1 MSVAVSA
8 VCWRVQL
15 PAGEKL
21 VLLCLADFAD
31 DDGTCWPGIEVL
43 AERTGLTERSVRSHL
58 KRLEDCALL
67 ERQRRVGQSAVYRI
81 SVAPE
86 ASGLPDEPAQTPE
99 PEQEIIPSDRKNLP
113 VEVEKISGSS
123 GKNFRFN
130 RKNLPVQPEKIS
142 GSYRSITDPSLI
154 HQGTTK
160 RAGARDPVPVW
171 VDPDAWSAFVE
182 SRRAQRAPFTARA
195 AELILAKLAALRDS
209 GHDPNAC
216 LLQSVERGWRGVF
229 PVKPGGLHETNFRSG
244 RRLSAVERVA
254 AACAEWEAGLGILE
268 ADGGDVRPPLDERP
282 GRNAECNVVEGHF
295 RLTAR

>member
-1 MSVAVSA
+1 MSVTVSS

-15 PAGEKL
+15 PATEKL
-21 VLLCLADFAD
+21 VLMCLADFAD
-31 DDGTCWPGIEVL
+31 DDGACWPGIEL
-43 AERTGLTERSVRSHL
+43 LMERTGLGERCVREQL
-58 KRLEDCALL
+58 KRLEARALL
-67 ERQRRVGQSAVYRI
+67 ERSRRVGQSAMYRI
-81 SVAPE
+81 TFAT
-86 ASGLPDEPAQTPE
+86 PA
-99 PEQEIIPSDRKNLP
+99 
-113 VEVEKISGSS
+113 EVEKPVEAPVPEVSDRHDMPLQPAPNATSTGTTCH
-123 GKNFRFN
+123 FN
-130 RKNLPVQPEKIS
+130 RHDMPVQPAPRAT
-142 GSYRSITDPSLI
+142 SYRTITDPSLI

-195 AELILAKLAALRDS
+195 AELILAKLAHLRDG

-282 GRNAECNVVEGHF
+282 GRSAECNVVEGHF

>member
-1 MSVAVSA
+1 MSVSVSA

-31 DDGTCWPGIEVL
+31 DDGTCWPGIEL
-43 AERTGLTERSVRSHL
+43 LMERTGMAERTVREHL
-58 KRLEDCALL
+58 KRLEAAALL
-67 ERQRRVGQSAVYRI
+67 ERERRVGQSAVYRI
-81 SVAPE
+81 SAVPRPSQSAEPE
-86 ASGLPDEPAQTPE
+86 AEMPKQ
-99 PEQEIIPSDRKNLP
+99 EQEEIPSDQQ
-113 VEVEKISGSS
+113 
-123 GKNFRFN
+123 
-130 RKNLPVQPEKIS
+130 NLPVQPAESAGSTSKICHFNQQILPVQPAEFA
-142 GSYRSITDPSLI
+142 GSYRTITDPPLI

-195 AELILAKLAALRDS
+195 AELILAKLAHLRDS

-229 PVKPGGLHETNFRSG
+229 PLKPGGLHETNFRSG

-268 ADGGDVRPPLDERP
+268 ADGGDVRPPVDERS
-282 GRNAECNVVEGHF
+282 GRNAESNVVEGHF